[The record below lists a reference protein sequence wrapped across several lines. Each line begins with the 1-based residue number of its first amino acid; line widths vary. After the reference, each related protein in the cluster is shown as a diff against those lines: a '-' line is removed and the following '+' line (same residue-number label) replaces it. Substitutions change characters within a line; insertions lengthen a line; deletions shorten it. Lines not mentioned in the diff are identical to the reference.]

1 MKFLFIVFTVLAT
14 AATLPG
20 CIIVNDG
27 HGWNTGWE
35 RDQERNREVIAEL
48 DIGMPRVAVLDRLSP
63 PEFSEAYSHDGEE
76 YRVLFFR
83 TQHRHSD
90 GETTRDETT
99 PLVFRDDTLIGWGD
113 EAYAAVR

>member
-1 MKFLFIVFTVLAT
+1 MKFLFLTFTVMAT
-14 AATLPG
+14 LVSLPG
-20 CIIVNDG
+20 CIIVND
-27 HGWNTGWE
+27 HGWNDDWE
-35 RDQERNREVIAEL
+35 EEQVSNREAIASL
-48 DIGMPRVAVLDRLSP
+48 DIGMERSVVMQRLSM
-63 PEFSEAYSHDGEE
+63 PEFSEAYTHDGEE

-99 PLVFRDDTLIGWGD
+99 PLVFRNNTLIGWGE